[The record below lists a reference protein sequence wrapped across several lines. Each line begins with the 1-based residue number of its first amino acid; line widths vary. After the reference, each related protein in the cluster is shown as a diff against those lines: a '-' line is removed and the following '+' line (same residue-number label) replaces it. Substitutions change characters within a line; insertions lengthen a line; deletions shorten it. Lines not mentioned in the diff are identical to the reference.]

1 MTPGKSGRPRVEI
14 VPSIHWVQGVNANCY
29 VLVGEEL
36 TLIDTGMAKKPQ
48 KIQAYITGEL
58 HRSLSDVKTIILTH
72 AHSDH
77 TGGLA
82 ELKRM
87 TGAKAAIHSAEA
99 DYLAGIKKLPI
110 PKGVVGVLFKTLGPL
125 ITAERVKPDII
136 LNDGDII
143 SGLKVI
149 HIPGHTPGS
158 IALLDSARKVLFTGD
173 TLRYRN
179 GMVEGPVERFTPDM
193 TMALKSVEKLKA
205 LEFDV
210 MLCGHGTPLKGNA
223 GEMVRNLKI

>member
-1 MTPGKSGRPRVEI
+1 MTPRQSGGTRTEI

-77 TGGLA
+77 TGGARDLR
-82 ELKRM
+82 RM
-87 TGAKAAIHSAEA
+87 TGAKVAIHAGDA
-99 DYLAGIKKLPI
+99 DYLSGTKKMPI

-125 ITAERVKPDII
+125 VTAERVKPDII

-223 GEMVRNLKI
+223 GEMVRKFET

>member
-1 MTPGKSGRPRVEI
+1 VEI